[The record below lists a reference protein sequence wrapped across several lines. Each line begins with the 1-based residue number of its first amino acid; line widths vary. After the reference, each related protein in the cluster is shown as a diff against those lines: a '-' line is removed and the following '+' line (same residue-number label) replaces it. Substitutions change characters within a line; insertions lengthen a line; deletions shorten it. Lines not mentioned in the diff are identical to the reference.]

1 MPYVRRR
8 RQDSAPEAESKRLE
22 EYDFYPF
29 VVDDDGLIE
38 FSAERFVTAVHH
50 FLAARNA
57 VAARELIVI
66 GEQNLVRDTF
76 PSDDV
81 KAYADLFR
89 AYDGDSVIH
98 DNATYLENYKRI
110 VHLIGQSFPNTG
122 IEILVHDLVNPSKA
136 IVAIEHGEVTGRTLG
151 HGATKLVLDLKTR
164 RYHNQDKLN
173 YELNIG
179 ARRFKCTTIPVFR
192 PEYGLVGAICIN
204 IDVRFL
210 REEVLVDGQ
219 RVQAFFDNLLRMD
232 FELDENI
239 LSRAEY
245 RAALQGKRHFL
256 DEAIRTDSRSDVA
269 QAQSEALRLIGGLDS
284 IALSRFRVAGGYTRF
299 DPVTRERL
307 LDARLAIRS
316 GLTSRTGNRENHLVW
331 GRPGTGKTFL
341 IHEIASE
348 FDGVGYVE
356 LNLAQVS
363 EEEVRAGC
371 RAAVESPTPS
381 LVLIDEVDARPDASW
396 PYETLLPFLDAN
408 VEAGSQ
414 VVFVLAGSSGETLE
428 ELVQAIDRRP
438 KGKDLMSRTPE
449 GNRFAVDPLGVGDQI
464 SVAISQFL
472 REGKSRGLSIDLV
485 EKAALYYLASTPYLT
500 NARQLAEFAAR
511 AVRRVPEGEG
521 RLKYDH
527 LFGAGD
533 PENKEFWIGMNRDAA
548 DLVGRYVEVSL

>member
-1 MPYVRRR
+1 MRKKSRDP
-8 RQDSAPEAESKRLE
+8 QTASESKRLE
-22 EYDFYPF
+22 EYEFYPF
-29 VVDDDGLIE
+29 VVDDGGHVE
-38 FSAERFVTAVHH
+38 FSAERFVAAVRH
-50 FLAARNA
+50 FLTTGNPI
-57 VAARELIVI
+57 AARELIVI

-81 KAYADLFR
+81 RTYKELFQT
-89 AYDGDSVIH
+89 YDGASVIH
-98 DNATYLENYKRI
+98 DNSAYLENYKRI

-136 IVAIEHGEVTGRTLG
+136 VIAIEHGEVTGRTLG

-179 ARRFKCTTIPVFR
+179 ARRFKCTTIPIFR

-204 IDVRFL
+204 VDVRFL
-210 REEVLVDGQ
+210 REEVLTDNQ
-219 RVQAFFDNLLRMD
+219 RVHAFFDNLLRTD

-239 LSRAEY
+239 LSRSEY
-245 RAALQGKRHFL
+245 QAALQGKRHFL
-256 DEAIRTDSRSDVA
+256 DEAIRAVGGTGTAS
-269 QAQSEALRLIGGLDS
+269 AQSATLRLIGGLDS
-284 IALSRFRVAGGYTRF
+284 VVLSRFKVAGRYTRF
-299 DPVTRERL
+299 DPAIREQL

-341 IHEIASE
+341 IHEIAGE
-348 FDGVGYVE
+348 LDGVNYVE
-356 LNLAQVS
+356 LNLARVG
-363 EEEVRAGC
+363 EEDLRAGC
-371 RAAVESPTPS
+371 TAAIESATPS
-381 LVLIDEVDARPDASW
+381 LVLIDEVDARPDAAW

-408 VEAGSQ
+408 VEADRH
-414 VVFVLAGSSGETLE
+414 VVFVLAGSSGESAKDLA
-428 ELVQAIDRRP
+428 QAIEKRP
-438 KGKDLMSRTPE
+438 KGKDLLSRTPE
-449 GNRFAVDPLGVGDQI
+449 PNRFAVDPLGVGDQI

-472 REGKSRGLSIDLV
+472 GEGANVGRPIRRV
-485 EKAALYYLASTPYLT
+485 EKAALYYLASTPYLS

-511 AVRRVPEGEG
+511 AVRRVPEGEE

-533 PENKEFWIGMNRDAA
+533 PENKEFWVGMNRDAA
-548 DLVGRYVEVSL
+548 ELVGRYVEVSP